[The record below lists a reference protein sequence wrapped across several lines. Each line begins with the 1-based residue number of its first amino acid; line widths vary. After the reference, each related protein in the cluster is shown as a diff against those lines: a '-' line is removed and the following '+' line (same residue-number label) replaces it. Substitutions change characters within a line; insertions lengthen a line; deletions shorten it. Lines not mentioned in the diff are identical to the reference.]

1 MTPEVRSHPVLF
13 KYKTILYELSFK
25 ITTYIKIEREEIVM
39 KQFKRTGAALSVLV
53 AASPVALVGAEE
65 AVKEAQITATNKD
78 ASNGSNLT
86 LNVPFVAKVEIP
98 TKDGDLSKATLS
110 VKLGKEFAFAPE
122 TVTNT
127 ETGASTEVT
136 KIKVLHGDTVF
147 RELDVATLPKN
158 DDGSLDFTL
167 DLTADDA
174 ANGVVAIQ
182 FDLVAPKGD
191 NLTRKIQAE
200 LKAGNYT
207 SKTELSIEFAAGETG
222 SKETSGTETTAE
234 KPAETTAETT
244 AESTGSSS
252 ETTAETTANGETT
265 AESTGSN
272 SETTAAPSAD
282 ATTEAPADA
291 NGSTTVEASG
301 DATTEAPADVN
312 GSTSVEAG
320 GDASTTANTNANTG
334 ANTSDATGKPTNSS
348 KANGSN
354 DKQLP
359 KTGAVALGG
368 AAIVGAIGAVASVFT
383 RNKRKGN

>member
-1 MTPEVRSHPVLF
+1 
-13 KYKTILYELSFK
+13 
-25 ITTYIKIEREEIVM
+25 M

-78 ASNGSNLT
+78 AANGSNLT

-147 RELDVATLPKN
+147 REIDVATLPKN

-244 AESTGSSS
+244 AESTGSNS
-252 ETTAETTANGETT
+252 ETTAETTGSNVETT

-272 SETTAAPSAD
+272 SETTTAAPSAD
-282 ATTEAPADA
+282 ATTEAPVDA

-301 DATTEAPADVN
+301 DATTEAPANSN
-312 GSTSVEAG
+312 GETTVEAG
-320 GDASTTANTNANTG
+320 GDASTTANTNTNANAG

>member
-1 MTPEVRSHPVLF
+1 
-13 KYKTILYELSFK
+13 
-25 ITTYIKIEREEIVM
+25 M

-147 RELDVATLPKN
+147 REIDVATLPKN

-244 AESTGSSS
+244 AESTGSNP

-301 DATTEAPADVN
+301 DATTEAPANSN
-312 GSTSVEAG
+312 GETTVEAG

-359 KTGAVALGG
+359 KTGAESVVGTLLAGATALGG
-368 AAIVGAIGAVASVFT
+368 SALAIFK
-383 RNKRKGN
+383 RRKG

>member
-1 MTPEVRSHPVLF
+1 
-13 KYKTILYELSFK
+13 
-25 ITTYIKIEREEIVM
+25 M

-147 RELDVATLPKN
+147 REIDVATLPKN

-244 AESTGSSS
+244 AESTGSNS
-252 ETTAETTANGETT
+252 ETT

-272 SETTAAPSAD
+272 SETTVAPSAD

-291 NGSTTVEASG
+291 NGSTTVESSG
-301 DATTEAPADVN
+301 DATTEAPANSN
-312 GSTSVEAG
+312 GETTVEAG
-320 GDASTTANTNANTG
+320 GDASTTANTNANAG

-383 RNKRKGN
+383 RNKRKGH

>member
-1 MTPEVRSHPVLF
+1 
-13 KYKTILYELSFK
+13 
-25 ITTYIKIEREEIVM
+25 M
-39 KQFKRTGAALSVLV
+39 KQFKRTGATLSVLV

-147 RELDVATLPKN
+147 REIDVATLPKN

-244 AESTGSSS
+244 AESTGSNS
-252 ETTAETTANGETT
+252 ETTAETTGSNAETT

-272 SETTAAPSAD
+272 SETTVAPS
-282 ATTEAPADA
+282 ADA

-301 DATTEAPADVN
+301 DATTEAPANSN
-312 GSTSVEAG
+312 GETTVEAG

-383 RNKRKGN
+383 RNKRKGH

>member
-1 MTPEVRSHPVLF
+1 
-13 KYKTILYELSFK
+13 
-25 ITTYIKIEREEIVM
+25 M

-147 RELDVATLPKN
+147 REIDVATLPKN

-244 AESTGSSS
+244 AESTGSNS

-301 DATTEAPADVN
+301 DATTEAPANSN
-312 GSTSVEAG
+312 GETTVEAN
-320 GDASTTANTNANTG
+320 GDASTTANTNANAG

>member
-1 MTPEVRSHPVLF
+1 
-13 KYKTILYELSFK
+13 
-25 ITTYIKIEREEIVM
+25 M

-65 AVKEAQITATNKD
+65 VVKEAQITATNKD
-78 ASNGSNLT
+78 AANGSNLT

-147 RELDVATLPKN
+147 REIDVATLPKN

-234 KPAETTAETT
+234 KPAETTAE
-244 AESTGSSS
+244 STGSNS
-252 ETTAETTANGETT
+252 ETTAETTGSNAETT

-301 DATTEAPADVN
+301 DATTEAPANSN
-312 GSTSVEAG
+312 GETTVEAG
-320 GDASTTANTNANTG
+320 GDASTIANTNTNTNTNANAG

-383 RNKRKGN
+383 RNKRKGH

>member
-1 MTPEVRSHPVLF
+1 
-13 KYKTILYELSFK
+13 
-25 ITTYIKIEREEIVM
+25 M

-147 RELDVATLPKN
+147 REIDVATLPKN

-244 AESTGSSS
+244 AESTGSNS
-252 ETTAETTANGETT
+252 ETTAETT
-265 AESTGSN
+265 GSN
-272 SETTAAPSAD
+272 AETTAAPSAD
-282 ATTEAPADA
+282 ATTEAPVDA

-301 DATTEAPADVN
+301 DATTEAPANSN
-312 GSTSVEAG
+312 GETTVEAG

-359 KTGAVALGG
+359 KTGVVALGG

-383 RNKRKGN
+383 RNKRKGH

>member
-1 MTPEVRSHPVLF
+1 
-13 KYKTILYELSFK
+13 
-25 ITTYIKIEREEIVM
+25 M

-147 RELDVATLPKN
+147 REIDVATLPKN

-207 SKTELSIEFAAGETG
+207 SKTESSIEFAAGETG

-244 AESTGSSS
+244 AESTGSNS

-272 SETTAAPSAD
+272 SETTVAPSAD

-301 DATTEAPADVN
+301 DATTEAPANSN
-312 GSTSVEAG
+312 GETTVEAG
-320 GDASTTANTNANTG
+320 GDASTTANTNANAG

-383 RNKRKGN
+383 RNKRKGH

>member
-1 MTPEVRSHPVLF
+1 
-13 KYKTILYELSFK
+13 
-25 ITTYIKIEREEIVM
+25 M

-53 AASPVALVGAEE
+53 AASPVAIVGAEE

-147 RELDVATLPKN
+147 REIDVATLPKN

-174 ANGVVAIQ
+174 VNGVVAIQ

-207 SKTELSIEFAAGETG
+207 SKTELSIEFVAGETG

-244 AESTGSSS
+244 AESTGSNS

-301 DATTEAPADVN
+301 DATTEAPANSN
-312 GSTSVEAG
+312 GETTVEAG
-320 GDASTTANTNANTG
+320 GDASTTANTNANAG

-383 RNKRKGN
+383 RNKRKGH

>member
-1 MTPEVRSHPVLF
+1 
-13 KYKTILYELSFK
+13 
-25 ITTYIKIEREEIVM
+25 M

-147 RELDVATLPKN
+147 REIDVATLPKN

-244 AESTGSSS
+244 AESTGS
-252 ETTAETTANGETT
+252 
-265 AESTGSN
+265 N

-301 DATTEAPADVN
+301 DATTEAPANSN
-312 GSTSVEAG
+312 GETTVEAG
-320 GDASTTANTNANTG
+320 GDASTTANTNANAG

-383 RNKRKGN
+383 RNKRKGH

>member
-1 MTPEVRSHPVLF
+1 
-13 KYKTILYELSFK
+13 
-25 ITTYIKIEREEIVM
+25 M

-53 AASPVALVGAEE
+53 AASPVAIVGAEE

-147 RELDVATLPKN
+147 REIDVATLPKN

-244 AESTGSSS
+244 AESTGSNS

-265 AESTGSN
+265 TESTGSN

-301 DATTEAPADVN
+301 DATTEAPANSN
-312 GSTSVEAG
+312 GSTTVEAG

>member
-1 MTPEVRSHPVLF
+1 
-13 KYKTILYELSFK
+13 
-25 ITTYIKIEREEIVM
+25 M

-147 RELDVATLPKN
+147 REIDVATLPKN

-200 LKAGNYT
+200 LKAGNFT

-244 AESTGSSS
+244 AESTGSNS

-265 AESTGSN
+265 AETTANG
-272 SETTAAPSAD
+272 ETTAAPSAD
-282 ATTEAPADA
+282 ATTEAPATS
-291 NGSTTVEASG
+291 NGETTVEASG
-301 DATTEAPADVN
+301 DATTEAPANSN
-312 GSTSVEAG
+312 GETTVEAG

>member
-1 MTPEVRSHPVLF
+1 
-13 KYKTILYELSFK
+13 
-25 ITTYIKIEREEIVM
+25 M

-147 RELDVATLPKN
+147 REIDVATLPKN

-244 AESTGSSS
+244 AESTGSNS

-301 DATTEAPADVN
+301 DATTEAPANSN
-312 GSTSVEAG
+312 GETTVEAG

>member
-1 MTPEVRSHPVLF
+1 
-13 KYKTILYELSFK
+13 
-25 ITTYIKIEREEIVM
+25 M

-98 TKDGDLSKATLS
+98 VKDGDLSKATLS

-136 KIKVLHGDTVF
+136 KIKVLHGDNVF
-147 RELDVATLPKN
+147 REIDASTLPKN
-158 DDGSLDFTL
+158 DDGSLDFSVA
-167 DLTADDA
+167 LTAEDA
-174 ANGVVAIQ
+174 ENGVVALQ

-244 AESTGSSS
+244 AESTGSNS
-252 ETTAETTANGETT
+252 ETT

-301 DATTEAPADVN
+301 DATTEAPANSN
-312 GSTSVEAG
+312 GETTVEAG

-383 RNKRKGN
+383 RNKRKGH

>member
-1 MTPEVRSHPVLF
+1 
-13 KYKTILYELSFK
+13 
-25 ITTYIKIEREEIVM
+25 M

-65 AVKEAQITATNKD
+65 AIKEAQITATNKD
-78 ASNGSNLT
+78 AANGSNLT

-147 RELDVATLPKN
+147 REIDVATLPKN

-244 AESTGSSS
+244 AESTGSNS
-252 ETTAETTANGETT
+252 ETTSETTANGETT

-301 DATTEAPADVN
+301 DATTEAPANSN
-312 GSTSVEAG
+312 GETTVEAG

-383 RNKRKGN
+383 RNKRKGH

>member
-1 MTPEVRSHPVLF
+1 
-13 KYKTILYELSFK
+13 
-25 ITTYIKIEREEIVM
+25 M

-147 RELDVATLPKN
+147 REIDVATLPKN

-234 KPAETTAETT
+234 TT
-244 AESTGSSS
+244 AESTGSNS
-252 ETTAETTANGETT
+252 ETTAETTGSNAETT

-301 DATTEAPADVN
+301 DATTEAPANSN
-312 GSTSVEAG
+312 GETTVEAG

-383 RNKRKGN
+383 RNKRKGH

>member
-1 MTPEVRSHPVLF
+1 
-13 KYKTILYELSFK
+13 
-25 ITTYIKIEREEIVM
+25 M

-122 TVTNT
+122 TISNT

-147 RELDVATLPKN
+147 REIDASTLPKN
-158 DDGSLDFTL
+158 EDGSLDFTL

-174 ANGVVAIQ
+174 ENGVVAIQ

-234 KPAETTAETT
+234 TTADANGETTTQAPAETTAETT
-244 AESTGSSS
+244 VETSGDATTQAPANTGS
-252 ETTAETTANGETT
+252 ETTAET
-265 AESTGSN
+265 
-272 SETTAAPSAD
+272 
-282 ATTEAPADA
+282 
-291 NGSTTVEASG
+291 SG
-301 DATTEAPADVN
+301 DATTQAPVNTGSETTVETSGDATTQAPVESNGETTVEANSN
-312 GSTSVEAG
+312 GSTSDSNG
-320 GDASTTANTNANTG
+320 STSDSNANTG
-334 ANTSDATGKPTNSS
+334 ANTSDATAKPTNSS
-348 KANGSN
+348 KTNGSN

>member
-1 MTPEVRSHPVLF
+1 
-13 KYKTILYELSFK
+13 
-25 ITTYIKIEREEIVM
+25 M

-65 AVKEAQITATNKD
+65 AIKEAQITATNKD
-78 ASNGSNLT
+78 AANGSNLT

-136 KIKVLHGDTVF
+136 KIKVLHGDNVF
-147 RELDVATLPKN
+147 REIDASTLPKN
-158 DDGSLDFTL
+158 DDGSLDFSVE
-167 DLTADDA
+167 LTAEDA
-174 ANGVVAIQ
+174 ENGVVALQ

-244 AESTGSSS
+244 AESTGSNS

-282 ATTEAPADA
+282 ATTEAPATS
-291 NGSTTVEASG
+291 NGETTVEASG
-301 DATTEAPADVN
+301 DATTEAPANSN
-312 GSTSVEAG
+312 GETTVEAG

-383 RNKRKGN
+383 RNKRKGH

>member
-1 MTPEVRSHPVLF
+1 
-13 KYKTILYELSFK
+13 
-25 ITTYIKIEREEIVM
+25 M

-147 RELDVATLPKN
+147 REIDVATLPKN

-244 AESTGSSS
+244 AESTGSNS

-265 AESTGSN
+265 AETTANG
-272 SETTAAPSAD
+272 ETTAAPSAD

-301 DATTEAPADVN
+301 DATTEAPANSN
-312 GSTSVEAG
+312 GETTVEAN
-320 GDASTTANTNANTG
+320 GDASTKANTNANTG

-368 AAIVGAIGAVASVFT
+368 AVIVGAIGAVASVFT
-383 RNKRKGN
+383 RNKRKGH

>member
-1 MTPEVRSHPVLF
+1 
-13 KYKTILYELSFK
+13 
-25 ITTYIKIEREEIVM
+25 M

-147 RELDVATLPKN
+147 REIDVATLPKN

-244 AESTGSSS
+244 AESTGSNP

-301 DATTEAPADVN
+301 DATTEAPANSN
-312 GSTSVEAG
+312 GETTVEAG

>member
-1 MTPEVRSHPVLF
+1 
-13 KYKTILYELSFK
+13 
-25 ITTYIKIEREEIVM
+25 M

-147 RELDVATLPKN
+147 REIDVATLPKN

-244 AESTGSSS
+244 AESTGSNS

-301 DATTEAPADVN
+301 DATTEAPANSN
-312 GSTSVEAG
+312 GETTVEAG
-320 GDASTTANTNANTG
+320 GDASTTANTNANAG

-368 AAIVGAIGAVASVFT
+368 ATIVGAIGAVATMFT

>member
-1 MTPEVRSHPVLF
+1 
-13 KYKTILYELSFK
+13 
-25 ITTYIKIEREEIVM
+25 M

-147 RELDVATLPKN
+147 REIDVATLPKN

-244 AESTGSSS
+244 AELTGSNS

-265 AESTGSN
+265 ADSTGSN
-272 SETTAAPSAD
+272 SETTVAPSAD

-301 DATTEAPADVN
+301 DATTEAPANSN
-312 GSTSVEAG
+312 GETTVEAN
-320 GDASTTANTNANTG
+320 GDASTTANTNANAG

>member
-1 MTPEVRSHPVLF
+1 
-13 KYKTILYELSFK
+13 
-25 ITTYIKIEREEIVM
+25 M